1 MICLL
6 GVIVVAKHRA
16 SRLAGE
22 IQREVAAIIARELKD
37 PRLAFVS
44 VSAVNV
50 APDGC
55 SAHIYLSPMGGVA
68 AAPAEMEQAIASAK
82 GFIRRALGQR
92 LLVRNVP
99 ELYFHIDESI
109 ARAIRMTS
117 LIDKQIAADEE
128 AARNRPPLEEGTY
141 SG

>member
-1 MICLL
+1 M
-6 GVIVVAKHRA
+6 AKHRA

-22 IQREVAAIIARELKD
+22 IQKVIAEIITRELKD

-44 VSAVNV
+44 VTAVSV

-55 SAHIYLSPMGGVA
+55 SAHVYLSPLSG
-68 AAPAEMEQAIASAK
+68 AAPPLQEMEQALASAK

-92 LLVRNVP
+92 LKVRNVP
-99 ELYFHIDESI
+99 ELYFHLDESI

-117 LIDKQIAADEE
+117 LIDQQIAADEA
-128 AARNRPPLEEGTY
+128 AARNRPPLDEGIY
-141 SG
+141 RE